1 MEAKMN
7 ASVLAKRLRGRMALL
22 KKDRVKALAKYDVD
36 FDSWKR
42 EVARWLKTEP
52 QKVIPSIRKQD
63 LENNRYGCHTSLPNF
78 VFKDIPKP
86 PKKPSDETIR
96 EIQKTL
102 RYIAFTETK
111 TIEVT
116 QRKLDEW
123 LGTDKNDEDDL

>member
-1 MEAKMN
+1 M
-7 ASVLAKRLRGRMALL
+7 SALNKERVGAL
-22 KKDRVKALAKYDVD
+22 VKYDLDFETWKKDVAK
-36 FDSWKR
+36 
-42 EVARWLKTEP
+42 WLRTEP
-52 QKVIPSIRKQD
+52 QKVIPTIQKKD
-63 LENNRYGCHTSLPNF
+63 LNDNRYGWHTSLPNF

-86 PKKPSDETIR
+86 PTRPSDETIR

-123 LGTDKNDEDDL
+123 LGKNEEEDEGVD